1 LVLSYVIK
9 ARRARNDNAQHPRM
23 YAGTTGDPMTHTP
36 RSTHG
41 LLVNLVG
48 LAVAAAVGSAAYA
61 QTEQPASRADVKA
74 QTKAA
79 NKAGQMVPGEEDPSI
94 KQPAP
99 KSTKNRA
106 DTKAETKAA
115 NKEGT
120 LGSSS
125 GSMYKSHNVAPR
137 EQLSKSTKTRAEGKA
152 ETKQAVK
159 EHKTPP
165 AGEAAA
171 PSK

>member
-1 LVLSYVIK
+1 
-9 ARRARNDNAQHPRM
+9 M
-23 YAGTTGDPMTHTP
+23 HTP
-36 RSTHG
+36 RGTNRP
-41 LLVNLVG
+41 LVNLLG
-48 LAVAAAVGSAAYA
+48 LAVAAAIGSAAYA

-94 KQPAP
+94 KQPAA

-106 DTKAETKAA
+106 DMKAETKAA
-115 NKEGT
+115 NKDGG
-120 LGSSS
+120 LGNS
-125 GSMYKSHNVAPR
+125 GKATYKAHNVTPR

-152 ETKQAVK
+152 ETKEAVK